1 MEENKSMIIEA
12 KFTAAGMT
20 RGKRYD
26 VIDLINDRYYKIVL
40 DGGIIGIRHRCNFN
54 IVK

>member
-26 VIDLINDRYYKIVL
+26 VIDLIVL

-54 IVK
+54 IIK

>member
-26 VIDLINDRYYKIVL
+26 VIDLIITKLYSTEAL
-40 DGGIIGIRHRCNFN
+40 
-54 IVK
+54 